1 MRTNKLKQNIRNK
14 VPSLGLSI
22 SSWASPDLAE
32 YLGYSGWDFLWMDV
46 EHGSYSLND
55 IAHIARACDVAGTSS
70 MARISKPNSP
80 ADLLGYME
88 TGIQGIVM
96 PHVHSRADVELLVE
110 GTKYYP
116 VGKRSA
122 GAMRP
127 GNFGVGMNAADYYRR
142 ANEESLLVALVEDV
156 EGIENID
163 EIVSVPELD
172 VLLVGPGDLALAMG
186 VAGQKGN
193 PEVKAAVRHA
203 EARAKAAGK
212 ATMRLVNTPAEAA
225 EAAEEGADLIWT
237 TIRHLMGAACPPW
250 INSMPAKAPAAVG
263 TGD

>member
-1 MRTNKLKQNIRNK
+1 MRTNKLKQNIRNGT
-14 VPSLGLSI
+14 PSLGLSI
-22 SSWASPDLAE
+22 SSWASPDMAE
-32 YLGYSGWDFLWMDV
+32 YLCYSGWDFLWMDV

-55 IAHIARACDVAGTSS
+55 IAHISRACDVAGKAS
-70 MARISKPNSP
+70 MARIGKPNSP

-96 PHVHSRADVELLVE
+96 PHVHSKEDVELLVE

-127 GNFGVGMNAADYYRR
+127 GNFGVGMSSSDYYER

-156 EGIENID
+156 EGIERID

-193 PEVKAAVRHA
+193 SDVVAAVRHA
-203 EARAKAAGK
+203 EAQAKAAGK
-212 ATMRLVNTPAEAA
+212 ATMRLVNTPAEAT
-225 EAAEEGADLIWT
+225 EAATEGVDIIWT

-250 INSMPAKAPAAVG
+250 ISSMPKR
-263 TGD
+263 

>member
-1 MRTNKLKQNIRNK
+1 
-14 VPSLGLSI
+14 
-22 SSWASPDLAE
+22 
-32 YLGYSGWDFLWMDV
+32 
-46 EHGSYSLND
+46 
-55 IAHIARACDVAGTSS
+55 
-70 MARISKPNSP
+70 NSP

-116 VGKRSA
+116 VGKRGA

-193 PEVKAAVRHA
+193 PEVKAAVR
-203 EARAKAAGK
+203 
-212 ATMRLVNTPAEAA
+212 
-225 EAAEEGADLIWT
+225 
-237 TIRHLMGAACPPW
+237 
-250 INSMPAKAPAAVG
+250 
-263 TGD
+263 